1 MLPADA
7 FASVGTRP
15 FGVYIHVPWC
25 SSRCG
30 YCDFNTYVPGAIE
43 TASPGTFVDDA
54 IAEIRIARELMGA
67 VEVPVET
74 VFFGGG
80 TPTLLPAEDLTAVLA
95 AIHSEFGL
103 APGAEVTTEA
113 NPESVTPQ
121 YFDRL
126 LAGGFNRLSLGM
138 QSASAEV
145 LATLDRQHT
154 AGRASA
160 AAREAFTAGFEQV
173 SLDLIYGTPGETDDQ
188 WRASIDA
195 ALTADPTHIS
205 AYSLIVE
212 NGTRMSRLVK
222 SGSLHETD
230 DDVLAQRYEMAD
242 QSFAAAGLEWYEV
255 SNWARGGATG
265 QSVCRHNMGYWHNND
280 WLGVGP
286 GAHSHAANI
295 RWWNHKHPGR
305 CSAIVEQG
313 VLPVADFEVL
323 SDSQGMVEEVMLGLR
338 LAQGISLEQVAVER
352 RASVS
357 ALVST
362 GLLDARA
369 HDGGRLVLTSSGRL
383 LADLVIRDLT

>member
-295 RWWNHKHPGR
+295 RWWNHKHPAR
-305 CSAIVEQG
+305 CSALVEQG

-338 LAQGISLEQVAVER
+338 LAQGISLEQVALER

-362 GLLDARA
+362 GLLDVRA
-369 HDGGRLVLTSSGRL
+369 HDGGRLVLTSRGRL